1 MFKIFFSI
9 FLKLFL
15 WNFYNILLFL
25 YKKYFYIFLRFHKV
39 VIFCPLENSFLFS
52 ENFMFYYQ
60 RFFVVQIFYKKNFI
74 CEELYSSSSSV
85 FCHFFFILD
94 FHLFPCMDCSCAIYR
109 HDILWHNK
117 KWNKMR
123 KNCNFYMVY
132 VLNLTLRL
140 WEKNQISKGTTSIT
154 FTRTFVSFFTISFH
168 VFVFSDSC

>member
-1 MFKIFFSI
+1 MYKYSFLNKLMFKIFFSI

-15 WNFYNILLFL
+15 WNSYNILLFL

-94 FHLFPCMDCSCAIYR
+94 FNLFPCMDCY
-109 HDILWHNK
+109 ILVQYTG
-117 KWNKMR
+117 MTYYDTI
-123 KNCNFYMVY
+123 KNE
-132 VLNLTLRL
+132 TK
-140 WEKNQISKGTTSIT
+140 WEKIVT
-154 FTRTFVSFFTISFH
+154 FTWFTCLILL
-168 VFVFSDSC
+168 